1 VPRGTVTLDIAG
13 VLRTGAAIGFTG
25 KGGQPLTAEEGKTV
39 TDSEPQVVDNPGASR
54 FELLVDGEVAG
65 YAEYRRTKSSVAF
78 IHTVIEPAF
87 EGRGL
92 GSVLARGALDA
103 TRAAGSSVLPF
114 CPFIRGYIQ
123 RHPAYLD
130 LVPADRRAQ
139 FELAP
144 AVDEAGR
151 R

>member
-1 VPRGTVTLDIAG
+1 
-13 VLRTGAAIGFTG
+13 
-25 KGGQPLTAEEGKTV
+25 V
-39 TDSEPQVVDNPGASR
+39 TDTEPRVVDDPEAGR

-65 YAEYRRTKSSVAF
+65 FAEYRRTGSSVAF
-78 IHTVIEPAF
+78 THTVIDPAF

-103 TRAAGSSVLPF
+103 SREAGSRVLPF

-130 LVPADRRAQ
+130 LVPAGRRAQ
-139 FELAP
+139 FALAP
-144 AVDEAGR
+144 ASDR
-151 R
+151 P

>member
-1 VPRGTVTLDIAG
+1 MTEKAPT
-13 VLRTGAAIGFTG
+13 
-25 KGGQPLTAEEGKTV
+25 
-39 TDSEPQVVDNPGASR
+39 VVDNPESSR
-54 FELLVDGEVAG
+54 FEVLVDGEVAG
-65 YAEYRRTKSSVAF
+65 FAEYRRTRASVAF
-78 IHTVIEPAF
+78 THTVVQPRF

-103 TRAAGSSVLPF
+103 TREAGAPVLPF

-130 LVPADRRAQ
+130 LVPAKRRAE

-144 AVDEAGR
+144 ASDQPDRSDRESR
-151 R
+151 

>member
-1 VPRGTVTLDIAG
+1 MTENGP
-13 VLRTGAAIGFTG
+13 
-25 KGGQPLTAEEGKTV
+25 E
-39 TDSEPQVVDNPGASR
+39 VVDNPEAGR
-54 FELLVDGEVAG
+54 FEVLVDGEVAG
-65 YAEYRRTKSSVAF
+65 FAEYRRTTSSVAF
-78 IHTVIEPAF
+78 THTVVEPAF

-103 TRAAGSSVLPF
+103 AREAGVPVLPF

-130 LVPADRRAQ
+130 LVPEHRRAE

-144 AVDEAGR
+144 ASDQPDRA
-151 R
+151 

>member
-1 VPRGTVTLDIAG
+1 MASRPAAVSTTNAPRRSVGSPRGPPGLDAPCGKVVIVTENDP
-13 VLRTGAAIGFTG
+13 R
-25 KGGQPLTAEEGKTV
+25 
-39 TDSEPQVVDNPGASR
+39 VVDNPEAGR
-54 FELLVDGEVAG
+54 FEVLVDGEVAG
-65 YAEYRRTKSSVAF
+65 FAEYQRTKSAVAF
-78 IHTVIEPAF
+78 THTVIDPGF

-103 TRAAGSSVLPF
+103 TREAGSPVLPF

-130 LVPADRRAQ
+130 LVPDERRAE

-144 AVDEAGR
+144 ASDQPDR
-151 R
+151 P

>member
-1 VPRGTVTLDIAG
+1 
-13 VLRTGAAIGFTG
+13 
-25 KGGQPLTAEEGKTV
+25 V
-39 TDSEPQVVDNPGASR
+39 TDNDPRVVDNPTASR
-54 FELLVDGEVAG
+54 FEVLVDGEVAG
-65 YAEYRRTKSSVAF
+65 FAEYRRTRASMAF
-78 IHTVIEPAF
+78 THTVIDPAF

-103 TRAAGSSVLPF
+103 TRKAGSPVLPF

-130 LVPADRRAQ
+130 LVPADRRSE

-144 AVDEAGR
+144 ASDQPDR
-151 R
+151 P

>member
-1 VPRGTVTLDIAG
+1 
-13 VLRTGAAIGFTG
+13 
-25 KGGQPLTAEEGKTV
+25 V
-39 TDSEPQVVDNPGASR
+39 TDTGPVVVDDPEASR
-54 FELLVDGEVAG
+54 FEVLVDGEVAG
-65 YAEYRRTKSSVAF
+65 FAEYRRTASWVAF
-78 IHTVIEPAF
+78 THTVVDPAF

-103 TRAAGSSVLPF
+103 TREAGAPVLPY

-130 LVPADRRAQ
+130 LVPADRRAE

-144 AVDEAGR
+144 GSDQPDR
-151 R
+151 P